1 MIRTERPDAGALI
14 TVADALAIPA
24 LRGGRPDVLVGG
36 ALLDVPVRWAHISDS
51 EDAARML
58 EGGELLLTTGAGWPG
73 ADDRLRALAEGLH
86 SARAAGIVLELGGR
100 FPTVPPALVQTC
112 RDLGLALVVLEQEVK
127 FVAVTEAIHRLIT
140 QVQFDALQARQRVHD
155 LFTGL
160 SLRGA
165 PAGTVV
171 RETARILGAPVLLR
185 TAADETVAFA
195 AAGREEAQVLDAF
208 RDGEVWERVT
218 VEARGTRWGRLH
230 AHPDAGHPAGVL
242 TVLESAAT
250 ALALGRLADG
260 DDRAWERAA
269 STALVRDLL
278 DESFATPADAR
289 ARLES
294 GGFPV
299 HGRVLHT
306 LVVRDADAAM
316 LDAVTASLST
326 RGAVRQAVDGRDGI
340 VLVSL
345 PDGIRASEVDP
356 LLAGVGAALAASGAG
371 AAWGPRADGVEGIA
385 ASVRAARVLAARAV
399 AGTVARGDGR
409 PLIRLAGELQGD
421 PRLAALR
428 EELLAPLEEWD
439 AAHRG
444 DLVEVLRALVAH
456 PTSRTAAAA
465 ASGLSRSV
473 FYQRLELIAD
483 LTDADLEDGETL
495 AALQLALLA

>member
-1 MIRTERPDAGALI
+1 M
-14 TVADALAIPA
+14 
-24 LRGGRPDVLVGG
+24 
-36 ALLDVPVRWAHISDS
+36 
-51 EDAARML
+51 
-58 EGGELLLTTGAGWPG
+58 
-73 ADDRLRALAEGLH
+73 
-86 SARAAGIVLELGGR
+86 LELGGR
-100 FPTVPPALVQTC
+100 FPTVPPALVQAC
-112 RDLGLALVVLEQEVK
+112 REHALALVVLEEEVK

-140 QVQFDALQARQRVHD
+140 RMQFDALQARQQVHD

-171 RETARILGAPVLLR
+171 GETARILGAPVMLR
-185 TAADETVAFA
+185 TVADETVAFA
-195 AAGREEAQVLDAF
+195 PAGREEAPVLDAF

-294 GGFPV
+294 GGFGV
-299 HGRVLHT
+299 RDRTLHT
-306 LVVRDADAAM
+306 LVVRDAEGGL
-316 LDAVTASLST
+316 LDAVTALFAAQ
-326 RGAVRQAVDGRDGI
+326 GAVRQAADGRDGI

-345 PDGIRASEVDP
+345 PAGIRSAEIDA
-356 LLAGVGAALAASGAG
+356 LLAAVAAALVTAGTG
-371 AAWGPRADGVEGIA
+371 AAWGPRADGVEGLA
-385 ASVRAARVLAARAV
+385 ASVRAARVLAARA
-399 AGTVARGDGR
+399 APGTVARGDGR

-444 DLVEVLRALVAH
+444 DLLEVLRALVAH

-473 FYQRLELIAD
+473 FYQRLELIGD
-483 LTDADLEDGETL
+483 LTGADLEDGETL
-495 AALQLALLA
+495 AAFQIALLV

>member
-1 MIRTERPDAGALI
+1 MI

-24 LRGGRPDVLVGG
+24 LRAGHPGVLVGG
-36 ALLDVPVRWAHISDS
+36 DALETPVRWAHISDS
-51 EDAARML
+51 EDVARML
-58 EGGELLLTTGAGWPG
+58 AGGELLLTTGAGWPG
-73 ADDRLRALAEGLH
+73 AEDRLRALVDALH
-86 SARAAGIVLELGGR
+86 AAHAAGVVLELGGR
-100 FPTVPPALVQTC
+100 FPAVPPALVQAC
-112 RDLGLALVVLEQEVK
+112 REHGLALVVLEEEVK

-140 QVQFDALQARQRVHD
+140 RVQFDALQARQRVHD

-171 RETARILGAPVLLR
+171 RETARIVGAPVLLR
-185 TAADETVAFA
+185 TAADETVAFD
-195 AAGREEAQVLDAF
+195 AAGREEAPVLDAF

-218 VEARGTRWGRLH
+218 VEARGARWGRLH

-289 ARLES
+289 ARLEA
-294 GGFPV
+294 GGFGV
-299 HGRVLHT
+299 RDRVLHT
-306 LVVRDADAAM
+306 LVVRDADTGM
-316 LDAVTASLST
+316 LDTVTAPFAAH
-326 RGAVRQAVDGRDGI
+326 GAVRQAVDGRDGI

-345 PDGIRASEVDP
+345 PAGIRSGEMDA
-356 LLAGVGAALAASGAG
+356 LLAAVADALAAAGTG
-371 AAWGPRADGVEGIA
+371 AAWGPRADGVEGLA
-385 ASVRAARVLAARAV
+385 ASVRAARVLAARAA

-428 EELLAPLEEWD
+428 DELLAPLEEWD

-473 FYQRLELIAD
+473 FYQRLELIGD
-483 LTDADLEDGETL
+483 LTRADLEDGETL
-495 AALQLALLA
+495 AALQLALLV